1 MVGLWIFF
9 EKGENFEKWE
19 RSRQKFSSTNELS
32 GLLVFQNCNPILL
45 MRHQFPFSILDLA
58 LIREGSDAA
67 DAYARSLDLA
77 RHAEAWGYKRIWLA
91 EHHNMPYV
99 GSSAPAILM
108 GYIAGGTQS
117 IRVGSGGIMMPNH
130 SALMVAEEI
139 GTLERL
145 YPGRIDLGLGRAP
158 GTDQR
163 TAAALRRGRVETVKD
178 FPQDL
183 EDLQRYFSLD
193 NSRSDVRAFPAEGLD
208 VPIYILGS
216 SMSSAILA
224 AERGLPYVFA
234 SHFAPAYFIQA
245 VKYYRDH
252 FRPSEYLSEPFV
264 MACVN
269 VIAADTEEEAHFLA
283 TSFYQMALGIIRQK
297 SYPLRP
303 PIEDMSQ
310 IWNEAEAAA
319 IQNMMSV
326 TFVGTK
332 ERVKEGLAELIR
344 YTEINEL
351 MLTSNLYDHQARL
364 KSFKLAAEAIR
375 EIER

>member
-1 MVGLWIFF
+1 MP
-9 EKGENFEKWE
+9 
-19 RSRQKFSSTNELS
+19 QY
-32 GLLVFQNCNPILL
+32 
-45 MRHQFPFSILDLA
+45 FPYSILDLA

-77 RHAEAWGYKRIWLA
+77 QHAEAWGYNRLWLA
-91 EHHNMPYV
+91 EHHNMPFV
-99 GSSAPAILM
+99 GSSAPTVLM
-108 GYIAGGTQS
+108 GFIAGGTKS

-163 TAAALRRGRVETVKD
+163 TALALRRGRIETVND

-183 EDLQRYFSLD
+183 EDLQRYFSFD

-234 SHFAPAYFIQA
+234 SHFAPAYFMQA
-245 VKYYRDH
+245 TKYYQDH
-252 FRPSEYLSEPFV
+252 FRPSEQLRAPFV

-269 VIAADTEEEAHFLA
+269 VIAADTDDEANFLA

-303 PIEDMSQ
+303 PVEDMSQ
-310 IWNEAEAAA
+310 IWNEAEAEA
-319 IQNMMSV
+319 IQNMMAV

-332 ERVKEGLAELIR
+332 ETVGKGLADLIR
-344 YTEINEL
+344 HTGINEV
-351 MLTSNLYDHQARL
+351 MITSNLFEHSARL
-364 KSFKLAAEAIR
+364 HSLDLTAQALR
-375 EIER
+375 EISI